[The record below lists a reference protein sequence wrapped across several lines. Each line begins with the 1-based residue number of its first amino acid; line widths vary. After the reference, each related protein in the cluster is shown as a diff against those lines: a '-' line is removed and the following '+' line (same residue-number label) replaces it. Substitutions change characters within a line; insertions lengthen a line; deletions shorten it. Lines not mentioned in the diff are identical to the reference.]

1 MNYQNRLIMFTAKFI
16 KNIFLDGKG
25 LKAIGRSGSLTR
37 VFAEQGDLDG
47 SCSVYSLLMM
57 LVFHQKLDWE
67 DLINSEPAKKN
78 KFVDTIQHEFL
89 YTFKGICVGGHVMKD
104 ISDKLNSSF
113 GQNLSEVFTT
123 SEDASDRVCR
133 RVLHEK
139 IRAQLDNRKPVLLG
153 FRRASG
159 TGHSVV
165 AIGYRRE
172 AWDRLRLFC
181 LDPGRMLPIMQVWN
195 NIIDID
201 YLSIDDESKTD
212 INHYEDNKVCV
223 EDILIIHDTPL
234 GSDCP
239 F

>member
-1 MNYQNRLIMFTAKFI
+1 MFTAKFI
-16 KNIFLDGKG
+16 KNIFFDGRG

-47 SCSVYSLLMM
+47 SCSIYSLLMM
-57 LVFHQKLDWE
+57 LIFHKKLDWG
-67 DLINSEPAKKN
+67 DLTKSEAAKKN
-78 KFVDTIQHEFL
+78 KYVDSIQHEFL

-104 ISDKLNSSF
+104 ISDKLNLCF
-113 GQNLSEVFTT
+113 GRNLSEVFTT
-123 SEDASDRVCR
+123 REDASDRVSR

-153 FRRASG
+153 FRRTSG

-172 AWDRLRLFC
+172 AWHRLRLFC
-181 LDPGRMLPIMQVWN
+181 LDPGRRLPFMQVWN

-201 YLSIDDESKTD
+201 YLSTNDESITD

-223 EDILIIHDTPL
+223 EEILIIHDNPPEL
-234 GSDCP
+234 ECP

>member
-1 MNYQNRLIMFTAKFI
+1 MFTAKFI
-16 KNIFLDGKG
+16 KNIFFDGKG

-47 SCSVYSLLMM
+47 SCSIYSLLMM
-57 LVFHQKLDWE
+57 LIFHKKLDWG
-67 DLINSEPAKKN
+67 DLTKSEAAKKN
-78 KFVDTIQHEFL
+78 KFVDSIQHEFL

-104 ISDKLNSSF
+104 ISDKLNLCF
-113 GQNLSEVFTT
+113 GRNLSEVFTT
-123 SEDASDRVCR
+123 REDASDRVSR

-153 FRRASG
+153 FRRTSG

-172 AWDRLRLFC
+172 AWHRLRLFC
-181 LDPGRMLPIMQVWN
+181 LDPSHRLPFMQLWN
-195 NIIDID
+195 TVIDLD
-201 YLSIDDESKTD
+201 YLSDVDDDFTD
-212 INHYEDNKVCV
+212 TNCYAEKKVCV
-223 EDILIIHDTPL
+223 HSFLVINDFAHSIA
-234 GSDCP
+234 DCP